1 MSMFFHVDVREDTG
15 CSRTVVCAAC
25 VEYGEEKVVSSGTA
39 TGQDTPL

>member
-1 MSMFFHVDVREDTG
+1 MSMLHVGVREGLG

-39 TGQDTPL
+39 ARQDTTL